1 MPYHLVRL
9 VIAFLLLLSSI
20 SILVALEV
28 TAMEVLKVDNV
39 PHRQASETD
48 GDRSLRFPSVEDRV
62 KLYMSNWYAPPCPGN
77 YIQVNRTNA
86 ISLTIQEVS
95 SKKQVANNQEGRT
108 LLFKS
113 EVAMD
118 NIFFLDRHTP
128 WNCTQHARMIVRS
141 YCQDVQSTLL
151 PTLERVDDDAMS
163 PVFLQF
169 GDTKDSGKIYGSVNI
184 PHIRKIRSVTTQARL
199 SNVTLNHCYNGP
211 RDPLHTKH
219 DKKHFQ
225 PIIWKLNAARH
236 YGMLS
241 QVQQNDMPWS
251 LKKNMTVFRGA
262 LTGIARDGYKRDATA
277 FDNCMIVRRC
287 RLVLRHDES
296 NLVDARLANTNGVFP
311 DTLNGTKLTGQLLST
326 EQQLHYKA
334 IIMLEG
340 NDVASGLKW
349 ALLSNS
355 VVMMQ
360 PPSYTS
366 WAMEELLEPW
376 VHYIPLNEELSDVEE
391 KMQWVLDHD
400 DQAQQIAERGTLWIQ
415 DLVLHSDAVNDD
427 KQIEEEILRRY
438 RAHFIVDDESIWSHQ
453 TQ

>member
-1 MPYHLVRL
+1 MTTLHHLIRHG
-9 VIAFLLLLSSI
+9 IAFLLLSYVL
-20 SILVALEV
+20 ILMVLKEITLVVLEV
-28 TAMEVLKVDNV
+28 DNI
-39 PHRQASETD
+39 PHRQASDTD
-48 GDRSLRFPSVEDRV
+48 DSRTLRFPSVEDRV
-62 KLYMSNWYAPPCPGN
+62 KLYMSNWYVPPCPGSF
-77 YIQVNRTNA
+77 IQVNHTDA
-86 ISLTIQEVS
+86 SSLTIHEVT
-95 SKKQVANNQEGRT
+95 SKEQAADNQEGRT

-113 EVAMD
+113 EIAMD
-118 NIFFLDRHTP
+118 NIFFVNRHTP
-128 WNCTQHARMIVRS
+128 WNCTQHTRMIVRS

-151 PTLERVDDDAMS
+151 PTLERVNDDAMT

-169 GDTKDSGKIYGSVNI
+169 GDTKHSGKIYGSVNI
-184 PHIRKIRSVTTQARL
+184 PHIRKIRSVATQASL
-199 SNVTLNHCYNGP
+199 SNVTVNRCYNGP

-219 DKKHFQ
+219 DKQHFQ
-225 PIIWKLNAARH
+225 PILWKLNAARH

-241 QVQQNDMPWS
+241 QVQQNDIPWS

-262 LTGIARDGYKRDATA
+262 LTGFTRDGYKQNTTA
-277 FDNCMIVRRC
+277 FDNCMIIRRC
-287 RLVLRHDES
+287 RLVLRHDKS
-296 NLVDARLANTNGVFP
+296 NLVDARLIQTNGVLP
-311 DTLNGTKLTGQLLST
+311 DILDGTKLTGQVLST

-349 ALLSNS
+349 VLLSNS

-400 DQAQQIAERGTLWIQ
+400 DHAQQIAERGTLWIQ

-427 KQIEEEILRRY
+427 KQIEEEIIRRY
-438 RAHFIVDDESIWSHQ
+438 RAHFVVDDE
-453 TQ
+453 